1 MKKLT
6 QTKWR
11 RSTVILLATMA
22 APLVIV
28 ACGGAGGGTFVKP
41 ELTTCPASDTAQSH
55 TGNNTHIS
63 FTSLPT
69 QQQIIVP
76 PVPLQ
81 TGTTTENPT
90 GGTLTIAIPEDV
102 TTNNPWAVIGPDSTA
117 YNFAAYLNRYPAPM
131 ALSDVKYQWIPGL
144 AADYPTPL
152 EREGDFWVSTITF
165 KDGITWS
172 DGEPITADDVAFTV
186 NTVID
191 LQLTGNWSTTV
202 DRNFVDRVEV
212 VPGQNAA
219 KYYLKATDSDGNPQT
234 PGLSIWQY
242 GVTQAAI
249 LPEHF
254 WAPQIEGLGDCA
266 TDDADCLETRRTALN
281 NLSAD
286 NEPVAGPAS
295 FVEWQEGAFVALESN
310 RDSYI
315 AGSSTT
321 QYGDGRVEE
330 VVQGTTYNW
339 LSGTQGGSATEV
351 DLEVERPI
359 SQDDTIYSVF
369 TSQDAA
375 VLALRDGEADYFLSP
390 LGLSRGL
397 LAQVEGSPGI
407 TTFQNPSNGF
417 RYLAFN
423 FDREPFNDCA
433 LRQAVALLID
443 RDLVATSILQGAVSP
458 IYTTVPEGNA
468 AWFNSD
474 VEQIGSGLT
483 REERI
488 NRVVELLTE
497 AGYTWDTPPSWDADN
512 RRVVAGEGLRKPDG
526 TPITQRERQLP
537 DGTTEIINTP
547 FELLSPGNGYDPLRA
562 TYALVI
568 EQALNEAGI
577 LTDANLT
584 GFNEIVDKVFS
595 GATDDGA
602 RALRNFDLWILG
614 WGLTPYPDHLVN
626 FFSEANSGP
635 GGQNAGG
642 FVSADF
648 EALVSQFN
656 QATDVEEARRLN
668 FEMQALLAR
677 ELPYVTLFSTPIIEA
692 YRPASIEFA
701 YTEVLDGVQNLFSAL
716 DGPLSNTLIQTE

>member
-1 MKKLT
+1 
-6 QTKWR
+6 
-11 RSTVILLATMA
+11 
-22 APLVIV
+22 
-28 ACGGAGGGTFVKP
+28 
-41 ELTTCPASDTAQSH
+41 
-55 TGNNTHIS
+55 
-63 FTSLPT
+63 
-69 QQQIIVP
+69 
-76 PVPLQ
+76 
-81 TGTTTENPT
+81 
-90 GGTLTIAIPEDV
+90 
-102 TTNNPWAVIGPDSTA
+102 
-117 YNFAAYLNRYPAPM
+117 M
-131 ALSDVKYQWIPGL
+131 ALSDVKYQWIPSL

-191 LQLTGNWSTTV
+191 LELTGNWTQTI
-202 DRNFVDRVEV
+202 DRGFVDRVEV

-219 KYYLKATDSDGNPQT
+219 KYYLKATDANGNPQT

-254 WAPQIEGLGDCA
+254 WAPQIATLGDC
-266 TDDADCLETRRTALN
+266 DAGDTECGNERRNALN
-281 NLSAD
+281 TLSAD
-286 NEPVAGPAS
+286 NEPVAGPAE
-295 FVEWQEGAFVALESN
+295 FLEWQQGAFVALESN

-315 AGSSTT
+315 ADSSLTE
-321 QYGDGRVEE
+321 YADGTVEE
-330 VVQGTTYNW
+330 VVQGTTYSW

-359 SQDDTIYSVF
+359 NQDDTIYSVF

-397 LAQVEGSPGI
+397 LAQIEGSPGI

-423 FDREPFNDCA
+423 FDRAPFNDTA
-433 LRQAVALLID
+433 FRQAIALLID

-468 AWFNSD
+468 AWFNPD

-488 NRVVELLTE
+488 NEVVELLTE
-497 AGYTWDTPPSWDADN
+497 AGYTWDTPPSWDATN
-512 RRVVAGEGLRKPDG
+512 RRVVTGEGLRKPDG
-526 TPITQRERQLP
+526 TPITQRERLLA
-537 DGTTEIINTP
+537 DGTTETINTP

-568 EQALNEAGI
+568 EQSLNEVGI

-584 GFNEIVDKVFS
+584 GFNEIVAKVFS
-595 GATDDGA
+595 ENAVTEDGDP
-602 RALRNFDLWILG
+602 LRNFDMWILG
-614 WGLTPYPDHLVN
+614 WGLTPYPDHLVS
-626 FFSEANSGP
+626 FFSEANSGA
-635 GGQNAGG
+635 GGFNAGG
-642 FVSADF
+642 FVNADF
-648 EALVSQFN
+648 EALVSQFS
-656 QATDVEEARRLN
+656 QATEVEEARRLN
-668 FEMQALLAR
+668 FAMQALLAT

-701 YTEVLDGVQNLFSAL
+701 YTEVLDGVQNLFAAL
-716 DGPLSNTLIQTE
+716 DGPLSHTLIQTE